1 MSVAASSRRAVHLLS
16 AVALATSALV
26 AQASTSGVVISQV
39 YGGGGNN
46 GATYTHDFIELFNAG
61 TAPVS
66 LNGWSVQ
73 YASASGTSWQKTA
86 LGNVTLQ
93 PGQYYLVQEAQG
105 AGGSTPLP
113 TPDVPTGPPGSQAV
127 IALSGTAGKVALV
140 SSNTAL
146 TTASATGPTIV
157 DYVGFGSTA
166 SAFEGAGPTPNLTN
180 ATAAIRANAGCTD
193 TNSNSADFTTGA
205 ATPRNTATA
214 LNVCSGNGGGNNGGG
229 NNGSPVKIHGIQG
242 TGHTSPLANADVIT
256 TGVVTQV
263 INNGFY
269 LQDPVGDNNPLTS
282 EGIFVFTSTA
292 PTVSVGQS
300 VQVSGK
306 VVEFNAGAAG
316 NAETLAHTVTEIT
329 SPTITLLGSGPII
342 NPTPITLPVASDAE
356 LERVEGMLVT
366 INTQLTASQNYFQ
379 GRYGQVTLS
388 ANGRL
393 EVPTNRFRPG
403 ASAQTMAQ
411 QNALSS
417 LLLDDGTS
425 VQNPDPTP
433 YFAADHTLR
442 AGDTVDAI
450 TGVIDYGLATASN
463 TGIAS
468 YKIHPT
474 QPVNFTRANERP
486 ATPDSVGGNVKVASA
501 NVLNFFTTFLD
512 GTTATGQSGQGCT
525 LGGAVSASNCRGA
538 NNLAEFKRQRAKIV
552 EAIAGTDG
560 DVVGLMEIQNKVPN
574 ANGSGVD
581 ADAAVQNL
589 VTALNAKLGTGTYA
603 SVPAPAAGTGTDAI
617 RVALIYK
624 PAKLSLSGA
633 ALSDTHAI
641 NNRPTLAQTFAAPN
655 GEKFSV
661 VVNHLKSK
669 GSCPSSSADPD
680 ADQGDLQGCW
690 NDTRV
695 QQATRLRSFVT
706 TVQTASG
713 SDDVLL
719 IGDFNAYAQEDP
731 IDELTRHGYVDQ
743 IGRFNNFGYSYVFD
757 GAAGRL
763 DHAITTPSLSTK
775 VTRAIE
781 WHINAD
787 EPSVIDY
794 NTEFKQPACPACG
807 PDYYSP
813 TAYRSSDHDPVI
825 VGLNL
830 LKAVNGTPGRDTLT
844 GTAGDDVVSGGEGS
858 DTITTAAG
866 RDVLVYTSLRDGLDT
881 VTDFTP
887 GSDRIDLSSLLASL
901 GTSPTQA
908 IPGGFVRFVDTSAGV
923 QVQIDADGSAG
934 PATPKPLA
942 VLRGV
947 TASQLLAARDLAL

>member
-1 MSVAASSRRAVHLLS
+1 MSVAASSRAVHLLS
-16 AVALATSALV
+16 AVALATSTLM

-61 TAPVS
+61 SAPVS

-73 YASASGTSWQKTA
+73 YASSGGTSWQKTT
-86 LGNVTLQ
+86 LGNVTLN

-113 TPDVPTGPPGSQAV
+113 APDVTTVSPNW

-140 SSNTAL
+140 SNNTAL
-146 TTASATGPTIV
+146 SSSATPTSAGVV
-157 DYVGFGSTA
+157 DYVGFGTAA
-166 SAFEGAGPTPNLTN
+166 SAFEGAGPTATLTN
-180 ATAAIRANAGCTD
+180 ATAAIRINAGCTD
-193 TNSNSADFTTGA
+193 TNSNSADFSTGA
-205 ATPRNTATA
+205 PTPRNTAST
-214 LNVCSGNGGGNNGGG
+214 LNACNGNGGGNPGGGSNGGT
-229 NNGSPVKIHGIQG
+229 VKIHDIQG
-242 TGHTSPLANADVIT
+242 TGHTSPLVNADVVT
-256 TGVVTQV
+256 TGVVTKV

-282 EGIFVFTSTA
+282 DGILVFTSTA
-292 PTVSVGQS
+292 PTVSAGQS

-306 VVEFNAGAAG
+306 VVEFNVGAAG
-316 NAETLAHTVTEIT
+316 NAETVAHTVTEIT
-329 SPTITLLGSGPII
+329 APTITVLGSGQSIL
-342 NPTPITLPVASDAE
+342 PTPITLPVASDAE
-356 LERVEGMLVT
+356 LESLEGMLVT
-366 INTQLTASQNYFQ
+366 INSQLTASQNYFQ

-393 EVPTNRFRPG
+393 EIPTNRVRPG
-403 ASAQTMAQ
+403 SGAQALAE
-411 QNALSS
+411 QNALRSI
-417 LLLDDGTS
+417 LLDDGTS
-425 VQNPDPTP
+425 VQNPSPTP
-433 YFAADHTLR
+433 YFAADNTLR

-463 TGIAS
+463 TGIAD

-474 QPVNFTRANERP
+474 QPVTFTRVNERTTVP
-486 ATPDSVGGNVKVASA
+486 EAVGGNIKVASA

-512 GTTATGQSGQGCT
+512 GNTAAGQSGQGCT

-538 NNLAEFKRQRAKIV
+538 NNLAEFNRQRVKIV
-552 EAIAGTDG
+552 EAIAGTGG
-560 DVVGLMEIQNKVPN
+560 DVVGLMEIQNNVPN
-574 ANGSGVD
+574 PGGSGVNP
-581 ADAAVQNL
+581 DAAVQNL
-589 VTALNAKLGTGTYA
+589 VTALNAKLGAGTYA
-603 SVPAPAAGTGTDAI
+603 VVPAPAAGTGTDAI

-624 PAKLSLSGA
+624 PAKLSLSGT

-641 NNRPTLAQTFAAPN
+641 NNRPPLAQTFAAPN

-669 GSCPSSSADPD
+669 GSCPSSAADPD

-695 QQATRLRSFVT
+695 QQAARLRSFVT

-713 SDDVLL
+713 SDDALL

-731 IDELTRHGYVDQ
+731 IEELTSHGYVDQ
-743 IGRFNNFGYSYVFD
+743 IGRFNTFGYSYVFD

-794 NTEFKQPACPACG
+794 NTEFKQPACAACG
-807 PDYYSP
+807 PDYYSASP
-813 TAYRSSDHDPVI
+813 YRSSDHDPVI

-830 LKAVNGTPGRDTLT
+830 LKSVNGTPGRDTIT
-844 GTAGDDVVSGGEGS
+844 GTAGDDVITGGEGS
-858 DTITTAAG
+858 DTITTGAG

-901 GTSPTQA
+901 GISSAQA
-908 IPGGFVRFVDTSAGV
+908 ISGGFVRIVDSGTGV
-923 QVQIDADGSAG
+923 QVQIDTDGSAG
-934 PATPKPLA
+934 TTTSKALV

-947 TASQLLAARDLAL
+947 SASQLQAARDLAL

>member
-16 AVALATSALV
+16 AIALATSTFM

-61 TAPVS
+61 SAPVS

-73 YASASGTSWQKTA
+73 YASSGGTSWQKTA

-105 AGGSTPLP
+105 TGGTTSLP
-113 TPDVPTGPPGSQAV
+113 APDVTTASPSW
-127 IALSGTAGKVALV
+127 IAMSGTAGKVALV
-140 SSNTAL
+140 SNNTVL
-146 TTASATGPTIV
+146 SSSATPTSAGVV
-157 DYVGFGSTA
+157 DYVGFGTAA
-166 SAFEGAGPTPNLTN
+166 SAFEGAGPTATLTN
-180 ATAAIRANAGCTD
+180 TTAAIRVNAGCTD
-193 TNSNSADFTTGA
+193 TNSNSADFTTGT

-214 LNVCSGNGGGNNGGG
+214 LNVCTGNGGGNNGGG
-229 NNGSPVKIHGIQG
+229 SNGSTVKIYNIQG
-242 TGHTSPLANADVIT
+242 TGHTSPLVNADVVT
-256 TGVVTQV
+256 TGVVTKV
-263 INNGFY
+263 VNNGFY

-282 EGIFVFTSTA
+282 DGIFVFTSTA
-292 PTVSVGQS
+292 PTVTAGQS

-306 VVEFNAGAAG
+306 VVEFNVGAAG
-316 NAETLAHTVTEIT
+316 NAETLARTITEIT
-329 SPTITLLGSGPII
+329 TPTVTPLGTTASI
-342 NPTPITLPVASDAE
+342 NPTVITLPVASDNE
-356 LERVEGMLVT
+356 LERLEGMLVT

-393 EVPTNRFRPG
+393 EVPTNRVRPG
-403 ASAQTMAQ
+403 AGAQALFQ

-417 LLLDDGTS
+417 ILLDDGTS

-433 YFAADHTLR
+433 YFAADNTLR

-463 TGIAS
+463 TGIAD

-474 QPVNFTRANERP
+474 QPVTFTRINARP
-486 ATPDSVGGNVKVASA
+486 ATPEAVGGNVKVASA

-512 GTTATGQSGQGCT
+512 GNTAAGQSGQGCT

-538 NNLAEFKRQRAKIV
+538 NNLAEFNRQRVKIV
-552 EAIAGTDG
+552 EAIAGTGG
-560 DVVGLMEIQNKVPN
+560 DVVGLMEIQNNVPN
-574 ANGSGVD
+574 PGGSGVNP
-581 ADAAVQNL
+581 DAAVQNL
-589 VTALNAKLGTGTYA
+589 VTALNAKLGVGTYA
-603 SVPAPAAGTGTDAI
+603 FVPAPAAGTGTDAI

-624 PAKLSLSGA
+624 PARLSLSGT
-633 ALSDTHAI
+633 ALSDTNAI

-669 GSCPSSSADPD
+669 GSCPSSAADPD

-713 SDDVLL
+713 SDDVIL

-731 IDELTRHGYVDQ
+731 IEELTSHGYVDQ
-743 IGRFNNFGYSYVFD
+743 IGRFNTFGYSYVFD

-794 NTEFKQPACPACG
+794 NTEFKQPACAACG

-830 LKAVNGTPGRDTLT
+830 VKPVNGTPGRDTLT
-844 GTAGDDVVSGGEGS
+844 GTAGDDLINGGEGS
-858 DTITTAAG
+858 DTITTGAG

-887 GSDRIDLSSLLASL
+887 GSDRIDLSGLLASL
-901 GTSPTQA
+901 GISPSQA
-908 IPGGFVRFVDTSAGV
+908 ISGGFVRIVDSSTGA
-923 QVQIDADGSAG
+923 QVQIDTDGSAG
-934 PATPKPLA
+934 TTTPKALL

-947 TASQLLAARDLAL
+947 SASQLQANRDLAL

>member
-1 MSVAASSRRAVHLLS
+1 MPVAASSRRAVHLLS
-16 AVALATSALV
+16 AIALATSTLM

-61 TAPVS
+61 SAPVS

-73 YASASGTSWQKTA
+73 YASSGGTSWQKTA
-86 LGNVTLQ
+86 LGNVTVN

-105 AGGSTPLP
+105 TGGTTPLP
-113 TPDVPTGPPGSQAV
+113 TPDVTTVSPSW

-140 SSNTAL
+140 SNNTAL
-146 TTASATGPTIV
+146 SSGATPTSAGIV
-157 DYVGFGSTA
+157 DYVGFGTAA
-166 SAFEGAGPTPNLTN
+166 SAFEGAGPTATLTN
-180 ATAAIRANAGCTD
+180 ATAAIRLNAGCTD
-193 TNSNSADFTTGA
+193 TNSNNADFTSGA
-205 ATPRNTATA
+205 ATPRNTATT
-214 LNVCSGNGGGNNGGG
+214 LNVCNGNGGGNNGS
-229 NNGSPVKIHGIQG
+229 NGSNVKVYDIQG
-242 TGHTSPLANADVIT
+242 TGHASPLANNDVVT
-256 TGVVTQV
+256 TGVVTKV

-269 LQDPVGDNNPLTS
+269 VQDPVGDNNPLTS
-282 EGIFVFTSTA
+282 DGIFVFTSTA
-292 PTVSVGQS
+292 STVTAGQS
-300 VQVSGK
+300 VQVAGK
-306 VVEFNAGAAG
+306 VVEFNVGAAG
-316 NAETLAHTVTEIT
+316 NTETLARTVTEIT
-329 SPTITLLGSGPII
+329 SSTVTVQGSGQSIH
-342 NPTPITLPVASDAE
+342 PTVITLPVSSDDE
-356 LERVEGMLVT
+356 LERLEGMLVT

-393 EVPTNRFRPG
+393 EIPTNRVRPG
-403 ASAQTMAQ
+403 AGAQALFQ

-417 LLLDDGTS
+417 ILLDDGTS
-425 VQNPDPTP
+425 VQNPNPTP
-433 YFAADHTLR
+433 YFAADSTLR

-463 TGIAS
+463 TGIAD

-474 QPVNFTRANERP
+474 QPVSFTRVNERSTAP
-486 ATPDSVGGNVKVASA
+486 EAVGGNVKVASA

-512 GTTATGQSGQGCT
+512 GNTATGQSGQGCT
-525 LGGAVSASNCRGA
+525 LGGSVSAANCRGA
-538 NNLAEFKRQRAKIV
+538 NNLAEFNRQRVKIV
-552 EAIAGTDG
+552 EAIAGTGG
-560 DVVGLMEIQNKVPN
+560 DVVGLMEIQNNVPN
-574 ANGSGVD
+574 PGGSGVNP
-581 ADAAVQNL
+581 DAAVQNL
-589 VTALNAKLGTGTYA
+589 VTALNAKLGAGTYA
-603 SVPAPAAGTGTDAI
+603 AVPAPAAGTGTDAI

-669 GSCPSSSADPD
+669 GSCPSSAADPD

-695 QQATRLRSFVT
+695 QQATRLRSFMNS
-706 TVQTASG
+706 VQTASG
-713 SDDVLL
+713 TTDAIL

-731 IDELTRHGYVDQ
+731 IEELTSHGYVDE
-743 IGRFNNFGYSYVFD
+743 IGRFNTFGYSYVFD

-794 NTEFKQPACPACG
+794 NTEFKQPACAACG

-813 TAYRSSDHDPVI
+813 TVYRSSDHDPVI

-830 LKAVNGTPGRDTLT
+830 FKSVNGTPGRDTLT
-844 GTAGDDVVSGGEGS
+844 GTAGDDVINGGEGS
-858 DTITTAAG
+858 DTITTGAG
-866 RDVLVYTSLRDGLDT
+866 HDVLVYNNLRDGLDT

-901 GTSPTQA
+901 GISPAQA
-908 IPGGFVRFVDTSAGV
+908 PSGGFVRIVDSSTGA
-923 QVQIDADGSAG
+923 QIQIDTDGSAG
-934 PATPKPLA
+934 TSTPKALL

-947 TASQLLAARDLAL
+947 SASQLQTARDLAL